1 MSVVLLRSGLAGCLL
16 DFCESCFSRFLQFLL
31 VCRPRLACHVLGKRF
46 KTRCRVCVECC
57 LGVPR
62 APGTSEAVFCV
73 VQVDGYAVC
82 LFSFVNSFVEAVFSI
97 FSTFACLQAS
107 VDVV

>member
-1 MSVVLLRSGLAGCLL
+1 M
-16 DFCESCFSRFLQFLL
+16 
-31 VCRPRLACHVLGKRF
+31 
-46 KTRCRVCVECC
+46 ECC

-97 FSTFACLQAS
+97 FSTFGCLQAS
-107 VDVV
+107 VDIVYVRKVVGNVFADVLGVC